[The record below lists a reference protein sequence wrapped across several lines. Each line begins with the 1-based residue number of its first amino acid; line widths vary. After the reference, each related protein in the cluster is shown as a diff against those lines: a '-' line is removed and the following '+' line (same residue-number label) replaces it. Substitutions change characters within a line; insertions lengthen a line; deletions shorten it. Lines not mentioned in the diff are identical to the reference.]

1 MLIHLYVC
9 VAMSV
14 KEADAMNLG
23 ERGSREERTG
33 ERSVIR
39 F

>member
-1 MLIHLYVC
+1 
-9 VAMSV
+9 MSV

-23 ERGSREERTG
+23 ETGSREERTG
-33 ERSVIR
+33 ERSVII